1 MDTISGRVV
10 IICMGVML
18 VCMLCGLVTEILGYI
33 DVSNLFIAPFLIS
46 GFILS
51 GMLGILSVLDHEY
64 LSKKEKYDNK

>member
-1 MDTISGRVV
+1 MRKQKNIAISIAAVSMILMV
-10 IICMGVML
+10 IAL
-18 VCMLCGLVTEILGYI
+18 VGLHTAQSNDEIIY
-33 DVSNLFIAPFLIS
+33 LIS

>member
-1 MDTISGRVV
+1 MKKQKNIA
-10 IICMGVML
+10 
-18 VCMLCGLVTEILGYI
+18 
-33 DVSNLFIAPFLIS
+33 LFIASLSMILMVIALVGLHTAESNDEIVYLIS